1 MDMRLKDVFIGR
13 WDTYFTGAEL
23 PIVFWYTDDS
33 SSGEQVSTSANH
45 HCLICNLTAVRK
57 GKILRFDSD
66 SVRCGGGKRMLG
78 FVNSFAPNFEYFL
91 SCGIEG
97 TMEGERYKK
106 SPELVREFIKRSSS
120 LSAPAQSIVFKRWD
134 LLEEPDNPA
143 AVVFFATADVL
154 SGLFTLANYDQVE
167 PDGVYAPFTSGC
179 GSIVQYPMIEGGSE
193 RPRAILGMFD
203 VSARPCV
210 PSDVLTFT
218 VPMKKFAVMV
228 GNMDESFLTTPS
240 WGKVLKRISH
250 GNPVT

>member
-1 MDMRLKDVFIGR
+1 MDMRLKEAFIER
-13 WDTYFTGAEL
+13 WNASFTGAEL
-23 PIVFWYTDDS
+23 PIVFWYTDDP
-33 SSGEQVSTSANH
+33 SSGEAVTPSANH
-45 HCLICNLTAVRK
+45 HCLICTLAAVRK
-57 GKILRFDSD
+57 GKSLRFDID
-66 SVRCGGGKRMLG
+66 SVLCGGGKRMLG
-78 FVNSFAPNFEYFL
+78 FVATYRPNFEYFL

-97 TMEGERYKK
+97 KMEGERYKK
-106 SPELVREFIKRSSS
+106 SPELVRESLKRSPSFT
-120 LSAPAQSIVFKRWD
+120 APAKYIVFKRWD